1 MVRKITFCLFDIQ
14 FHFRNTLQL
23 SPEQGPRFC
32 QMNLGLTSV
41 PIGEE
46 IKSVL
51 NLISLPAHVRIGKLY
66 VYKFNLIIPFF

>member
-1 MVRKITFCLFDIQ
+1 MKIWEKKYGEKITFRLSDIQ

-32 QMNLGLTSV
+32 QMNLGLTDV
-41 PIGEE
+41 PVGEE

-51 NLISLPAHVRIGKLY
+51 NLISLPAHVRIGKL
-66 VYKFNLIIPFF
+66 

>member
-1 MVRKITFCLFDIQ
+1 MVRNWFFISDIQ
-14 FHFRNTLQL
+14 FDFRNTLQL

-32 QMNLGLTSV
+32 QVNLGLTNV

-66 VYKFNLIIPFF
+66 IRLFNLFILCF

>member
-1 MVRKITFCLFDIQ
+1 MVRNWFFISDIQ
-14 FHFRNTLQL
+14 FDFRNTLQL

-32 QMNLGLTSV
+32 QVNLGLTNV

-51 NLISLPAHVRIGKLY
+51 NLITLPAHVRIGKLY
-66 VYKFNLIIPFF
+66 IHLFNLFILFF

>member
-1 MVRKITFCLFDIQ
+1 MVRKIIFCLLDIQ

-66 VYKFNLIIPFF
+66 MFINSI